1 MVRLALVSAA
11 CAASCSGS
19 KSEPSAAPAPKHED
33 APPAP
38 VAVADA
44 GAVRARPASLSPE
57 ARTRYREAL
66 ARGRAASKKG
76 AHAAAVAAFDEAL
89 AAAPGDPRAL
99 SELGWA
105 AFHAGDLA
113 RALRATQESI
123 AGAQDPAVRAAS
135 LYNLGRI
142 FEARRQPLRAADAY
156 RDSLALREN
165 ATVRARLLTLA
176 PDTPA
181 NQPLAATALD
191 GPYPTLAAWCESNRA
206 ADADEPCDPDGAATF
221 THEVAR
227 LRPRGAWRELRF
239 FQVGY
244 DEACALAIR
253 TRAGWFVAPSVLE
266 CREMGGRW
274 DRSVSAERLELTDV
288 VPGGAPELVATFS
301 SDYNSNVTEGFTDLP
316 GVDPDS
322 LMVLENLHED
332 LLLVC
337 GSTAAGPPA
346 CLPAVVLASEV
357 SFSAEPATPSIEHL
371 LEPTSFKLTHRF
383 DGGALH
389 LTRAR
394 GSVPSELSPLLGR
407 HPLSF

>member
-1 MVRLALVSAA
+1 
-11 CAASCSGS
+11 
-19 KSEPSAAPAPKHED
+19 
-33 APPAP
+33 
-38 VAVADA
+38 
-44 GAVRARPASLSPE
+44 VRARPASLSPE
-57 ARTRYREAL
+57 ARRRLRDAL
-66 ARGRAASKKG
+66 VRGRAASTKG
-76 AHAAAVAAFDEAL
+76 DHAAAVAAFDDAL

-105 AFHAGDLA
+105 ALRAGDLA

-123 AGAQDPAVRAAS
+123 AGAQDPTVRAAS

-142 FEARRQPLRAADAY
+142 FEARKQPLRAADAY

-181 NQPLAATALD
+181 HEGLAPAAFD
-191 GPYPTLAAWCESNRA
+191 GPYPTLADWCENTRA

-221 THEVAR
+221 TDEVAR
-227 LRPRGAWRELRF
+227 LRLRGAWRELRF

-244 DEACALAIR
+244 GESCALAIR

-274 DRSVSAERLELTDV
+274 DRSVSAERLALTDV

-301 SDYNSNVTEGFTDLP
+301 SDYSANITEGYTELP

-322 LMVLENLHED
+322 LMVIEIVHD
-332 LLLVC
+332 VLLLVC
-337 GSTAAGPPA
+337 GSGAGAAPA
-346 CLPAVVLASEV
+346 CLPAVVIESET
-357 SFSAEPATPSIEHL
+357 SYSAEPATPSIEPL
-371 LEPTSFKLTHRF
+371 LERTSFKLAHRF

-394 GSVPSELSPLLGR
+394 GSVPPETSALLGR
-407 HPLSF
+407 HPLAF